1 MYVKI
6 PYELYQKIKNKE
18 GVERIDLF
26 EENLKEEI
34 EYSLDALDVVDDEV
48 RESLAKQAFNEFV
61 DYGGL
66 TEDLYYYLN
75 DQLDEE

>member
-6 PYELYQKIKNKE
+6 PYELYQEIKNKE

-48 RESLAKQAFNEFV
+48 RERLAKQAFNEFV

>member
-6 PYELYQKIKNKE
+6 PYELYQEIKNKE

-34 EYSLDALDVVDDEV
+34 EYSLDALDVIDDEV
-48 RESLAKQAFNEFV
+48 RERLAKQAFNEFV